1 MALRL
6 LPMRKPCLVILIAA
20 CLAASGCATFDHPE
34 KLELGEPELVHAW
47 TRMDYEP
54 CDSLKSP
61 TPGALPVYNGAVL
74 AGVELDRRGNI
85 YVTTP
90 RWLNG
95 RIPAT
100 LNQIV
105 MVNGKTLLRAFP
117 DCGSHAPGRAGAFR
131 NILGVEVDSRNRM
144 WILDMG
150 WVAGE
155 ERAPDDG
162 QKIVVIDLDSGRELK
177 RYVFPDAV
185 ADRRLSFLNDLV
197 IDEGREI
204 AYISDSGNRSG
215 SPTAS
220 GIVIYD
226 FKDNRAWR
234 VLDRH
239 PSVQDD
245 PARSLTVDGERVLP
259 GGRLAVGI
267 NGIALSP
274 DGSRLYWGITTG
286 DAIYSMPTA
295 AILAPDATVEEIS
308 SAISRPHR
316 IGGGSDGLSMD
327 NRGRVYITNLSGNKV
342 EAWDP
347 AAGSTVT
354 IAEGKNFIWPDS
366 LSWDDRGGLYI
377 STNHLN
383 HAFSGKMDYSRS
395 EPNFRIFRIQT
406 NATKGYVR

>member
-1 MALRL
+1 
-6 LPMRKPCLVILIAA
+6 
-20 CLAASGCATFDHPE
+20 
-34 KLELGEPELVHAW
+34 
-47 TRMDYEP
+47 MDYEP
-54 CDSLKSP
+54 CDSLETP
-61 TPGALPVYNGAVL
+61 TSGAPPAYDDAAL
-74 AGVELDRRGNI
+74 AGVEVDRRVNI

-90 RWLNG
+90 RWLNS

-117 DCGSHAPGRAGAFR
+117 DCGSHALGRAGAFR

-150 WVAGE
+150 WIAGE

-286 DAIYSMPTA
+286 DAIYSVPTA
-295 AILAPDATVEEIS
+295 VILAPDATIEGIT

-316 IGGGSDGLSMD
+316 IGGGSDGLSID

-342 EAWDP
+342 EAWNP
-347 AAGSTVT
+347 ATGSVVT

-366 LSWDDRGGLYI
+366 LSWDDLGGLYV

-383 HAFSGKMDYSRS
+383 HAFSGKMDYSRP

-406 NATKGYVR
+406 NAAKGYAR